1 MKVLTISSLPPA
13 AGKPSDSGSP
23 DHHGRRKQRAD
34 KFMVWQSQLIHFN
47 VSVFDIF
54 SISLTLNVNDGIG
67 FVMLTS
73 NNFTTKGPKLQI
85 LLLNSV
91 IIQKQEKSAISP
103 LPASEPC

>member
-23 DHHGRRKQRAD
+23 DQAD

-47 VSVFDIF
+47 VNVFDIF